1 MSFAAPYMLVAL
13 LLVPLAVLAYIVHSR
28 ARPRFA
34 ARFANPALLP
44 NLVDRDPGWRRHV
57 PLAILLVAL
66 TTMLVGAARP
76 RALVSVKREN
86 ATVIV
91 AVDTSLSMSAT
102 DVHPNRLAAVRLAI
116 KRFVAQLPQKY
127 RVGIVEFSTQ
137 AGVLAAATRNRALVD
152 KALTQLTPGG
162 ATALGDGI
170 VASIG
175 VGRAVPREAAS
186 GRRPAEVPPVA
197 VIVFS
202 DGVQE
207 GGETTAAQAVNRA
220 RALKV
225 PVTTVVVGTP
235 YGIIRHSTAVG
246 GFTQFIRVPADPSEM
261 KQIAKYTRGNF
272 YVGPRTADLSTVY
285 RNLKSRVGTVQKREE
300 LTFAFA
306 IGAVVF
312 LLAGAALSVVWL
324 RRVP

>member
-1 MSFAAPYMLVAL
+1 MTFAAPYALVAL
-13 LLVPLAVLAYIVHSR
+13 LVVPVAVVGYLAYNR

-44 NLVDRDPGWRRHV
+44 NVVDRDPGWRRHV

-86 ATVIV
+86 ATVVV

-102 DVHPNRLAAVRLAI
+102 DVRPNRLAAVKLAI
-116 KRFVAQLPQKY
+116 EKFVAQLPQKY
-127 RVGIVEFSTQ
+127 RVGVVEFSTQ

-162 ATALGDGI
+162 GTALGDGI
-170 VASIG
+170 VAALG
-175 VGRAVPREAAS
+175 VGRAVPREPAS
-186 GRRPAEVPPVA
+186 GKRPAEVPPVA
-197 VIVFS
+197 LILFS

-207 GGETTAAQAVNRA
+207 GGEVTAAQAVNRA
-220 RALKV
+220 RALRV

-235 YGIIRHSTAVG
+235 YGIIRHATATG

-261 KQIAKYTRGNF
+261 KQIAKYTSGEF

-285 RNLKSRVGTVQKREE
+285 LNLKSRVGTVQKREE

-306 IGAVVF
+306 IGAVAF
-312 LLAGAALSVVWL
+312 LLAGAALSLVWL

>member
-1 MSFAAPYMLVAL
+1 MSFAAPYTLVAL
-13 LLVPLAVLAYIVHSR
+13 VLVPIAVAAYLAYNR

-34 ARFANPALLP
+34 TRFANPALLP
-44 NLVDRDPGWRRHV
+44 NLIDRDPGWRRHV
-57 PLAILLVAL
+57 PLAILLIAL
-66 TTMLVGAARP
+66 TAMLVGAARP
-76 RALVSVKREN
+76 GAMVSVKREN
-86 ATVIV
+86 ATVVV

-102 DVHPNRLAAVRLAI
+102 DVRPSRLAAVKLAI
-116 KRFVAQLPQKY
+116 KKFVAQLPEKY
-127 RVGIVEFSTQ
+127 RVGVVEFSTQ
-137 AGVLAAATRNRALVD
+137 AGVLAAATRNRPLVD
-152 KALTQLTPGG
+152 KALAQLTPGG
-162 ATALGDGI
+162 GTALGDGI
-170 VASIG
+170 IAAIG

-186 GRRPAEVPPVA
+186 GHRPAEVPPVA

-207 GGETTAAQAVNRA
+207 GGEVTAAQAVNRA
-220 RALKV
+220 RGLKV

-235 YGIIRHSTAVG
+235 YGIIRRATAVG

-261 KQIAKYTRGNF
+261 RQIAKYTRGNF

-306 IGAVVF
+306 IGAVAF
-312 LLAGAALSVVWL
+312 LLAGAAFSLVWL